1 MCGGCHVERNLWNK
15 RNRLIHLFFIGGTQT
30 PILDFNLS
38 REELLMA
45 PVIASAALYYTESI
59 FLENDALDS

>member
-1 MCGGCHVERNLWNK
+1 MEQTQSPHPS
-15 RNRLIHLFFIGGTQT
+15 FFIGGTQT

-59 FLENDALDS
+59 FIENDELDS

>member
-1 MCGGCHVERNLWNK
+1 MEQTQSPHPS
-15 RNRLIHLFFIGGTQT
+15 FFIGGTQT

-59 FLENDALDS
+59 FLKMMHWTVSYK